1 MDHPV
6 TIHVSSS
13 PGERRIAASRD
24 GLLID
29 YAIWRPGAPDG
40 VGDLHVGR
48 IIARAP
54 AMAGSFV
61 GLQDATGFLPD
72 SESPPGLTEG
82 QLLLVRITRAAQSGK
97 GPRLTACQKTSLTP
111 GPVRLVRRGPTPL
124 DDLIA
129 RYPGA
134 PVLNALFLPD
144 LEDQIDTL
152 TTSETPLPH
161 GGRIHIHPTPALT
174 AIDIDAA
181 HATADRKAKPASQA
195 SFNRA
200 ILPELA
206 RQIRLRNLSG
216 AILIDF
222 AGLSSRRRATL
233 EPDLRAALTPDPL
246 RPRLL
251 GFTYLGLAE
260 IVRPRIRPPLHE
272 LLCGPLAAGLAALR
286 QVIKEAT
293 PARRPVL
300 AATDTIISA
309 LQADPAALPELAQ
322 QTLHPIIM
330 QSDPSLSGWHL
341 EFRDA

>member
-1 MDHPV
+1 MDHSV
-6 TIHVSSS
+6 TIHVSCS

-24 GLLID
+24 GLLVD

-40 VGDLHVGR
+40 VGDLHIGR
-48 IIARAP
+48 VIARVP

-61 GLQDATGFLPD
+61 ALQDATGFLPD

-82 QLLLVRITRAAQSGK
+82 QLLLVRVTRAAQSGK
-97 GPRLTACQKTSLTP
+97 GPRLTACQTSPTE

-134 PVLNALFLPD
+134 PVINAQFSPD

-152 TTSETPLPH
+152 TTSEAPLPH

-181 HATADRKAKPASQA
+181 SATADRKAKPASQA

-216 AILIDF
+216 AILVDF

-233 EPDLRAALTPDPL
+233 APDLRAALTPDPL
-246 RPRLL
+246 RARLL
-251 GFTYLGLAE
+251 GFTHLGLAE

-272 LLCGPLAAGLAALR
+272 LLSAPLAAGLAALR
-286 QVIKEAT
+286 QVIKDAP

-300 AATDTIISA
+300 AATATIISA
-309 LQADPAALPELAQ
+309 LQADPAALSELAQ
-322 QTLHPIIM
+322 QTVHPIIL